1 MTLAEQIKQ
10 AQQDIL
16 TKMLEVAANPRPS
29 YSIEGQSVSHGEF
42 LKMLLESLKTTQ
54 ELLQMYDPYWLTTVS
69 P

>member
-1 MTLAEQIKQ
+1 MTPKEQIQ
-10 AQQDIL
+10 AAQVEIL

-42 LKMLLESLKTTQ
+42 LKMLLESLKTMQ
-54 ELLQMYDPYWLTTVS
+54 ELLQMFDPYWLTTVS